1 MKYENIRN
9 QVLEAI
15 LQAVD
20 MGLIHRTSGNIAM
33 KDDKDPVVAI
43 TPSGISY
50 AHMTADQI
58 AIVDLKTG
66 EWLDG
71 PFKPSSEVPMHLAV
85 MNARPDVTATVHTH
99 GMFATIAAM
108 EKFGELKAVTPPQ
121 AEFVPVGIVPF
132 TMPGSNEVAEKVVDA
147 LGENGKA
154 VVIKNHGMMC
164 CGKNMKA
171 AMSAAVYLEEM
182 AQTNYYAKL
191 LGVFEPMP
199 EEAVAKM
206 QALIAADQAV

>member
-1 MKYENIRN
+1 MKYENIRQ

-15 LQAVD
+15 LEAVD
-20 MGLIHRTSGNIAM
+20 QGLIHGTSGNIAM

-43 TPSGISY
+43 TPSGVPY
-50 AHMTADQI
+50 THMTADQI

-108 EKFGELKAVTPPQ
+108 EKFGGIQAVTPPQ

-132 TMPGSNEVAEKVVDA
+132 TMPGSDEVAEKVVEA

-154 VVIKNHGMMC
+154 CVIKNHGMMC

-171 AMSAAVYLEEM
+171 AMAATAYVEEM
-182 AQTNYYAKL
+182 ATTNFYAKL
-191 LGVFEPMP
+191 LGCFEPMP
-199 EEAVAKM
+199 EEAVAAM

>member
-15 LQAVD
+15 LQAVE
-20 MGLIHRTSGNIAM
+20 MGLIHGTSGNIAL

-43 TPSGISY
+43 TPSGIPY
-50 AHMTADQI
+50 THMTADQI
-58 AIVDLKTG
+58 AIVELETG
-66 EWLDG
+66 KWIDG

-85 MNARPDVTATVHTH
+85 MRVRPDVTATVHTH

-108 EKFGELKAVTPPQ
+108 EKFGGLQAVTPPQ

-132 TMPGSNEVAEKVVDA
+132 TMPGSDEVADRVVET
-147 LGENGKA
+147 LGEKGRA
-154 VVIKNHGMMC
+154 CVIKNHGMMC
-164 CGKNMKA
+164 CGKDMKA
-171 AMSAAVYLEEM
+171 AMMATTYVEEM

-199 EEAVAKM
+199 EEAVAQM

>member
-20 MGLIHRTSGNIAM
+20 MGLIHGTSGNIAM

-132 TMPGSNEVAEKVVDA
+132 TMPGSDEVAEKVVDA

-154 VVIKNHGMMC
+154 VVSVK
-164 CGKNMKA
+164 
-171 AMSAAVYLEEM
+171 
-182 AQTNYYAKL
+182 
-191 LGVFEPMP
+191 
-199 EEAVAKM
+199 
-206 QALIAADQAV
+206 